1 MSKQSLP
8 VSCME
13 NSAQEKKDNA
23 GFILANIC
31 DKMKIF
37 TQLYWNLLRH
47 LVIAAGW
54 RLLRR
59 KLERPDETQEGG
71 LRILFIQDLSPES
84 VRHTVCFG
92 QS

>member
-1 MSKQSLP
+1 
-8 VSCME
+8 ME
-13 NSAQEKKDNA
+13 NSAQEKKKT
-23 GFILANIC
+23 GFILSNIG

-47 LVIAAGW
+47 LVIAAYW

-59 KLERPDETQEGG
+59 ELEGPVIKHKKMDWVFF
-71 LRILFIQDLSPES
+71 FIQDLSPES
-84 VRHTVCFG
+84 VRHTVCFW